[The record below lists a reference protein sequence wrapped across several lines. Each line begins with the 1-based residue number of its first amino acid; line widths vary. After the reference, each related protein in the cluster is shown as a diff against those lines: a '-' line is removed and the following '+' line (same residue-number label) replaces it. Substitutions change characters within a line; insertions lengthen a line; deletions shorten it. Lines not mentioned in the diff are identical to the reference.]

1 MVFPTGWVMWV
12 DKDGLVMTT
21 LPCTG
26 VLGSSGEAAVCA
38 LGVES
43 EPEIM
48 CTGWAAEGAAA
59 MAVGW

>member
-1 MVFPTGWVMWV
+1 MWV

-43 EPEIM
+43 EPES
-48 CTGWAAEGAAA
+48 TGWAAEGAAA